1 MEGDTSVDITA
12 IPQFAQGFV
21 KRMRSRPDIPAN
33 LKPSLR
39 QSLDITRWL
48 TVAFMEKGR
57 VSALDLLEAAVV
69 TSYFENQP
77 VALEVAREM
86 LFPKKERP
94 SHRTGENQIKME
106 DKASLRDLEIGQ
118 GPPKRGGGELYG
130 EEQNYFWSEKG
141 SKGVGGGEGSL
152 KAWRFRKG
160 LTDEEL
166 KAHLKAHAKKIAGK
180 LSIYEDPEGSILRPY
195 EYGVDPS
202 SVDFE
207 ESLDSI
213 VEKGKPLDLI
223 GYHDFLVRKRRAR
236 RALVMLLDISGS
248 MSGEPLEL
256 LKPCC
261 AALLYCFK
269 MDQVGIAFFE
279 SDAYI
284 LKEIRKKAN
293 REDLVDEIMSGT
305 PSGGTMSSS
314 VLKWSYQQLAG
325 ASAEEKF
332 CLIFSDLCFFD
343 LDASL
348 RDLRL
353 VRSGGAKVCAV
364 TPSSASW
371 KVEMEKNSRL
381 FREKGCRVLKI
392 ESLEGFVGS
401 VIKVLK

>member
-33 LKPSLR
+33 IKPSLR

-48 TVAFMEKGR
+48 TTVFMEKGSI
-57 VSALDLLEAAVV
+57 SALDLIEAAVV

-77 VALEVAREM
+77 VALEVARGM

-94 SHRTGENQIKME
+94 SHRSESRIKME

-118 GPPKRGGGELYG
+118 DSPRRGGRELCG
-130 EEQNYFWSEKG
+130 EERNFFWCEKG

-160 LTDEEL
+160 LTDGEL
-166 KAHLKAHAKKIAGK
+166 KAHLKANAKKNRGK
-180 LSIYEDPEGSILRPY
+180 AAIYEDPEGSMLWPY

-213 VEKGKPLDLI
+213 VKKGKPLDLI

-236 RALVMLLDISGS
+236 RALVMLLDISRS
-248 MSGEPLEL
+248 MDGEPLEL
-256 LKPCC
+256 LKPCG
-261 AALLYCFK
+261 AALLYSFK

-279 SDAYI
+279 SVAARF
-284 LKEIRKKAN
+284 EAGGIRRGEGLRCLRCN
-293 REDLVDEIMSGT
+293 
-305 PSGGTMSSS
+305 P
-314 VLKWSYQQLAG
+314 QL
-325 ASAEEKF
+325 
-332 CLIFSDLCFFD
+332 
-343 LDASL
+343 
-348 RDLRL
+348 
-353 VRSGGAKVCAV
+353 
-364 TPSSASW
+364 
-371 KVEMEKNSRL
+371 
-381 FREKGCRVLKI
+381 
-392 ESLEGFVGS
+392 GFVKGGDGEE
-401 VIKVLK
+401 L